1 MLSEE
6 PLVIRSFHAVSE
18 PETCQ
23 RFFEGHV
30 ETLRSY
36 GLDSINSSKN
46 EWFYNPEVYGVI
58 AEIGD
63 KVVGGVKIHKVG
75 GTQLLP
81 VEESVGY
88 MDERLYEIVRRYA
101 EKGGAGEACG
111 LWNSREVSGWGVSSA
126 MMLAV
131 VSLTEQLDITTLFG
145 LSSDHTLPLFRT
157 LGYRVIRS
165 LGDNGDFV
173 YPTPQYL
180 ARVIK
185 MNARTLSGALPYNR
199 EMIFALRAEP
209 DQTRIEKSNK
219 GTLQV
224 EYQLRLPVT
233 AS

>member
-1 MLSEE
+1 MHSEKT
-6 PLVIRSFHAVSE
+6 VIIRSFHAVSE
-18 PETCQ
+18 PETCK
-23 RFFEGHV
+23 RFYEGHV

-36 GLDSINSSKN
+36 GLEPISSSKN
-46 EWFYNPEVYGVI
+46 DWFYNPEVYGVI
-58 AEIGD
+58 AEIDG
-63 KVVGGVKIHKVG
+63 KVVGGVKIHRVG

-81 VEESVGY
+81 VEASVGY
-88 MDERLYEIVRRYA
+88 MDERLYDIVRRYA
-101 EKGGAGEACG
+101 ETGAGEACG
-111 LWNSREVSGWGVSSA
+111 LWNAREVSGMGISSV

-131 VSLTEQLDITTLFG
+131 VSLTEQLDINTLFG

-173 YPTPQYL
+173 YPTPKYL

-199 EMIFALRAEP
+199 EMIFALRANP
-209 DQTRIEKSNK
+209 DQTRIEKSKK
-219 GTLQV
+219 GSIRV
-224 EYQLRLPVT
+224 KYQLRIPVT

>member
-1 MLSEE
+1 MLSEKT
-6 PLVIRSFHAVSE
+6 VTIRSFHAVSE

-36 GLDSINSSKN
+36 GLEPISSSKN
-46 EWFYNPEVYGVI
+46 DWFYNPEVYGVI
-58 AEIGD
+58 AEIDG

-75 GTQLLP
+75 GTQMLP

-88 MDERLYEIVRRYA
+88 MDERLYDIVRRYA
-101 EKGGAGEACG
+101 ENGAGEACG
-111 LWNSREVSGWGVSSA
+111 LWNAREVSGMGISSV

-131 VSLTEQLDITTLFG
+131 VSLTDQLDINTLFG

-165 LGDNGDFV
+165 LGDYGDFV
-173 YPTPQYL
+173 YPTPKYL

-199 EMIFALRAEP
+199 EMIFALRANP

-219 GTLQV
+219 GSIRV
-224 EYQLRLPVT
+224 KYQLRIPVT